1 MFAERV
7 LLELHQP
14 SPRIPHG
21 RLSWRD
27 VRLAAIVDMM
37 TFARPGNRVLLDL
50 DASRPL
56 MTAGVRS
63 SWRHDVY
70 RPGQLPRCLAV
81 AVAEMVAMT
90 MTSSRRV
97 LLALDRPSPRMPA
110 HTLSWPRR
118 FGLAAV
124 ANLIAVAVVVLLGSG
139 ASLGRRDVHATFTA
153 NSPHMVFIVS
163 PQDAVPAGGGGGGD
177 RRRGPIARATAPT
190 HEEVQRPDANALPAP
205 LEARAIATSAPAVT
219 GLPSV
224 EAVAVDATLGTG
236 GGSGVGT
243 GDGNGAGSG
252 GGSGLGAGEGGG
264 EGGGVYRLGAGVIAP
279 VLLSQVRPD
288 YTPRALAQRLQGSV
302 LLELIIRHDGLPDR
316 IRILQSLDPRELDEE
331 AIRAVRQWR
340 FRPGRVGNTPVDVL
354 VTCIV
359 DFHLR

>member
-21 RLSWRD
+21 RLAWRD
-27 VRLAAIVDMM
+27 VRFAAIVDMM

-50 DASRPL
+50 DASRPV
-56 MTAGVRS
+56 TAEARS
-63 SWRHDVY
+63 SWQFDVH
-70 RPGQLPRCLAV
+70 RPGQLPRRLALAV
-81 AVAEMVAMT
+81 ADMVAMA
-90 MTSSRRV
+90 MTSSKRV

-110 HTLSWPRR
+110 HTLAWPRR

-124 ANLIAVAVVVLLGSG
+124 ANAIAVAVLVLLGSG
-139 ASLGRRDVHATFTA
+139 ASLGRRDVHTTFTS

-177 RRRGPIARATAPT
+177 RPRGPIARAPAPAHEAVQRSDATAP
-190 HEEVQRPDANALPAP
+190 PPP
-205 LEARAIATSAPAVT
+205 LEARAIVTSAPPVT

-224 EAVAVDATLGTG
+224 EPEAVDAALGTG

-243 GDGNGAGSG
+243 ADGSGAGSG
-252 GGSGLGAGEGGG
+252 DGSGLGAGEGGG

-279 VLLSQVRPD
+279 VLLSQVRPN
-288 YTPRALAQRLQGSV
+288 YSPRALAQRLQGSV

-340 FRPGRVGNTPVDVL
+340 FRPGRVGSTPVDVL